1 MEGYKGSAG
10 TGTVTGD
17 GTRRVIG
24 RRIARV
30 FAGPV
35 MVLLG
40 VNHFV
45 MPQTYV
51 SAIPDALG
59 AQLAL
64 VYISGV
70 AEIAGGLGTMHART
84 RRIAGWWLIATLVA
98 IFPANVHMAIHPDRY
113 PAIPG
118 GGVTL
123 VARLPLQIVFVYLVW
138 VAAIQDDGTRL
149 GSRNPR

>member
-1 MEGYKGSAG
+1 MTGEKG
-10 TGTVTGD
+10 
-17 GTRRVIG
+17 RRVVT
-24 RRIARV
+24 RRIAQA

-40 VNHFV
+40 INHFV
-45 MPQTYV
+45 VPQTYV
-51 SAIPDALG
+51 TAVPDVLG

-84 RRIAGWWLIATLVA
+84 RRAAGWLLIATLVA
-98 IFPANVHMAIHPDRY
+98 IYPANIHMAIHPDRY

-118 GGVTL
+118 GAVTL
-123 VARLPLQIVFVYLVW
+123 VARLPLQILFVYWVW
-138 VAAIQDDGTRL
+138 LTALQDDGTR
-149 GSRNPR
+149 RRRAT